1 MNMKRKM
8 TTSRFLL
15 TLKIVMEPPVIRKR
29 KYNGPVKG
37 SEEAKERMQRVRNS
51 TQRNQ
56 PQPQPQQPQQ
66 QPQRR
71 MNENTTSHLSSLNNA
86 LQSSHIP
93 SVYQNPSWFQ
103 NS

>member
-1 MNMKRKM
+1 
-8 TTSRFLL
+8 
-15 TLKIVMEPPVIRKR
+15 
-29 KYNGPVKG
+29 VKG
-37 SEEAKERMQRVRNS
+37 SEEAKERMQRVRSS

-71 MNENTTSHLSSLNNA
+71 MNENNTSRLSSLNNA

-93 SVYQNPSWFQ
+93 SVYHNPSWFQ

>member
-1 MNMKRKM
+1 
-8 TTSRFLL
+8 
-15 TLKIVMEPPVIRKR
+15 
-29 KYNGPVKG
+29 VKG

-56 PQPQPQQPQQ
+56 PQPQPQQPQPQ
-66 QPQRR
+66 QPQRS
-71 MNENTTSHLSSLNNA
+71 MNANTTSHMSSLNNA
-86 LQSSHIP
+86 LQSSQMP

>member
-1 MNMKRKM
+1 
-8 TTSRFLL
+8 
-15 TLKIVMEPPVIRKR
+15 MESPVIQKR

-37 SEEAKERMQRVRNS
+37 SEEAKERMQRVRS
-51 TQRNQ
+51 SAQRNQ
-56 PQPQPQQPQQ
+56 PQPQQQQQQQQPQQ

-71 MNENTTSHLSSLNNA
+71 MNENTTSRMSSLNNA
-86 LQSSHIP
+86 LQSSQMP

>member
-1 MNMKRKM
+1 
-8 TTSRFLL
+8 
-15 TLKIVMEPPVIRKR
+15 VIRKR

-37 SEEAKERMQRVRNS
+37 SEEAKERMQRVRSS
-51 TQRNQ
+51 TQRTQ
-56 PQPQPQQPQQ
+56 PQPQQPQTQPQQ

-71 MNENTTSHLSSLNNA
+71 MNENTTNQMSSLNNA
-86 LQSSHIP
+86 LQSSQRIWGT